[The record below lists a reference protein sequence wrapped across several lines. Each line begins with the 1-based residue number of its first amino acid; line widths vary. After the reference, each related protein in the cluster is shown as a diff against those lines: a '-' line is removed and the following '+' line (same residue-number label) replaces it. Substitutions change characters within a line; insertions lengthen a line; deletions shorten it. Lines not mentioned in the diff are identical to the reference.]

1 MSKLLDGLFPKTQR
15 IDAIMAYNRQADK
28 SNPGTVYNLLEDP
41 EYVHASFLIRR
52 AMFIRKNFETWRLR
66 TVPGQ
71 LMGGSTMGC
80 IPHYIIDTLEERR
93 KYGDYSMNIGML
105 RAVYGDT
112 PTQVQNPQLLEDYL
126 RHETNTRWCWCHSC
140 LGLESILHKGYL
152 GMAEEARAQMD
163 AMQQSGQIDRN
174 KMDFWQAVILCC
186 EAISALSER
195 YSQEYLRQAGEE
207 SDPRRREELL
217 TISRNMAHVPGRP
230 ARTFHEALQATWF
243 AYRCHMP
250 FNPADLGRFD
260 QLVYPYYKQD
270 VEQGLITP
278 AYGQELLD
286 CLWAALAE
294 EQIEHPTWFGWFPSI
309 MLCGVNAD
317 GKDGTNELT
326 YMCLNA
332 TRHVAAPVPKLSI
345 RLNDQ
350 TPDDIWELSHQM
362 LSSGLNMPDF
372 YNERVIL
379 SAFERQ
385 GVPFEDAVC
394 FAQSVCEEVSL
405 AGISEDCTNEGID
418 LHTHRVVIDVMRRC
432 AGLDVDFDGFLR
444 QIEDE
449 IRRQLRINV
458 EFHNIQTVK
467 LGNYAPQP
475 LHSATIEGC
484 IASGK
489 DILQGGARYNNTGA
503 KFRGVATAANSI
515 YAIKRL
521 VFDEKR
527 LTLGEF
533 LTILENNYDGQEAL
547 RAEILAKF
555 PKYGNDQE
563 EVDCYAAMMFDVYA
577 DELGRHTNSRGGCF
591 KVGAWATGYVDQF
604 MATPDGRK
612 KGDSIAVNI
621 SPTPGTD
628 RKGATAVI
636 RSCTRIRQEACSG
649 GSMVDV
655 TLPPASICGPKGVQV
670 LRQLVETYCAL
681 NGSAVQFNFVDSAML
696 TRAQEDPAAYSN
708 LMVRVWGYNDYFVSL
723 DKGMQRHILD
733 RTRNEER

>member
-1 MSKLLDGLFPKTQR
+1 
-15 IDAIMAYNRQADK
+15 
-28 SNPGTVYNLLEDP
+28 
-41 EYVHASFLIRR
+41 
-52 AMFIRKNFETWRLR
+52 
-66 TVPGQ
+66 
-71 LMGGSTMGC
+71 
-80 IPHYIIDTLEERR
+80 
-93 KYGDYSMNIGML
+93 
-105 RAVYGDT
+105 
-112 PTQVQNPQLLEDYL
+112 
-126 RHETNTRWCWCHSC
+126 
-140 LGLESILHKGYL
+140 
-152 GMAEEARAQMD
+152 
-163 AMQQSGQIDRN
+163 
-174 KMDFWQAVILCC
+174 
-186 EAISALSER
+186 
-195 YSQEYLRQAGEE
+195 
-207 SDPRRREELL
+207 
-217 TISRNMAHVPGRP
+217 
-230 ARTFHEALQATWF
+230 
-243 AYRCHMP
+243 
-250 FNPADLGRFD
+250 
-260 QLVYPYYKQD
+260 
-270 VEQGLITP
+270 
-278 AYGQELLD
+278 
-286 CLWAALAE
+286 
-294 EQIEHPTWFGWFPSI
+294 
-309 MLCGVNAD
+309 
-317 GKDGTNELT
+317 
-326 YMCLNA
+326 
-332 TRHVAAPVPKLSI
+332 
-345 RLNDQ
+345 
-350 TPDDIWELSHQM
+350 
-362 LSSGLNMPDF
+362 
-372 YNERVIL
+372 
-379 SAFERQ
+379 
-385 GVPFEDAVC
+385 
-394 FAQSVCEEVSL
+394 
-405 AGISEDCTNEGID
+405 
-418 LHTHRVVIDVMRRC
+418 MRRC

-527 LTLGEF
+527 LALGEF

-655 TLPPASICGPKGVQV
+655 TLPPASIRGPKGVQV

-708 LMVRVWGYNDYFVSL
+708 LMVRVWGYNDFFVSL